1 MFNRLA
7 IMDFYRHR
15 TQHNL
20 HQYWFLFPY
29 FANQFEV
36 HYNHNINNS
45 MSAKHSVLIT
55 GGAGFIGSHLTRLF
69 VTKYSDYTIVNLDKL
84 TYAGNLENLRD
95 IENEP
100 NYTFVKGDICDEQLL
115 QSLFEK
121 YQFTSILHCA
131 AESHVDRS
139 IDNPSFFLKNNILLS
154 VNLLEIFKNFS
165 KTNKKSIFFHI
176 STDEV
181 FGSISKGS
189 STEDTRYNPS
199 SPYASS
205 KASADLIAISFIKTY
220 KLPIKILNLCNNF
233 GPYQFLEKY
242 IPTVIF
248 NLIKNNK
255 APVYGNGK
263 NIREWIFVQDTCEAI
278 YKVLKIHNQYERLNI
293 GSNLRLNNIQL
304 ATIIFNILK
313 EKKLTSANKKN
324 FIKFIKD
331 RPGHDIRYAINSNL
345 FYKKTKFKVQH
356 NIKSGIKKT
365 IEWYLA
371 SKDWVNYQKKRHT
384 NKRIGID
391 DK

>member
-1 MFNRLA
+1 MKK
-7 IMDFYRHR
+7 I
-15 TQHNL
+15 
-20 HQYWFLFPY
+20 
-29 FANQFEV
+29 
-36 HYNHNINNS
+36 
-45 MSAKHSVLIT
+45 LIT
-55 GGAGFIGSHLTRLF
+55 GGSGFIGS
-69 VTKYSDYTIVNLDKL
+69 NLINYLIKKNYKIYNIDKL
-84 TYAGNLENLRD
+84 SKVSTPEKFKVLKNKKNYKFYKANLLNKN
-95 IENEP
+95 IIKKI
-100 NYTFVKGDICDEQLL
+100 F
-115 QSLFEK
+115 
-121 YQFTSILHCA
+121 YQIKPDFIINFA

-293 GSNLRLNNIQL
+293 GSSLRLNNIQL

-331 RPGHDIRYAINSNL
+331 RPGHDTRYAINSNL
-345 FYKKTKFKVQH
+345 FYKKTKFKINH

-371 SKDWVNYQKKRHT
+371 SKDWVNYQKKRYT

>member
-1 MFNRLA
+1 MKK
-7 IMDFYRHR
+7 I
-15 TQHNL
+15 
-20 HQYWFLFPY
+20 
-29 FANQFEV
+29 
-36 HYNHNINNS
+36 
-45 MSAKHSVLIT
+45 LIT
-55 GGAGFIGSHLTRLF
+55 GGSGFIGS
-69 VTKYSDYTIVNLDKL
+69 NLINYLIKKNYKIYNVDKL
-84 TYAGNLENLRD
+84 SKVSTPEKFKILKNKKNYKFYKANLLNKN
-95 IENEP
+95 I
-100 NYTFVKGDICDEQLL
+100 VKKI
-115 QSLFEK
+115 F
-121 YQFTSILHCA
+121 YQIKPDFIINFA

-139 IDNPSFFLKNNILLS
+139 IDNPSFFLKNNILS
-154 VNLLEIFKNFS
+154 SINLFEVFKNFS
-165 KTNKKSIFFHI
+165 KIHEKTIFFHI

-205 KASADLIAISFIKTY
+205 KASADLIAISFVKTY

-255 APVYGNGK
+255 APIYGNGK

-278 YKVLKIHNQYERLNI
+278 YKILKVHNQYERLNI

-313 EKKLTSANKKN
+313 EKKLTSTNKKD

-331 RPGHDIRYAINSNL
+331 RPGHDTRYAINSNL
-345 FYKKTKFKVQH
+345 FYKKTKFKINH

-371 SKDWVNYQKKRHT
+371 SKDWVNYQKNRYAS
-384 NKRIGID
+384 KRIGLN